1 MTKTSKRLP
10 IWPFILLAVAALLVW
25 AFRPVPVRV
34 ETAKAARGPL
44 MVTVDHDGR
53 TRVKDRYI
61 VSSPLA
67 GRLQRMTLRAGDSV
81 EAGKTL
87 LAVIDPGDP
96 ELLNPRALAQAEA
109 RVKAA
114 EAGVRQAEA
123 QHARMKTMLEFA
135 KSESNRRKTTARL
148 GASSASDLDAAEHEE
163 QAAQEEL
170 RSAEFASQVSQ
181 FELEQARA
189 ALTFT
194 KPATGGEAK
203 VPRFEIPAPI
213 SGKVLRVL
221 EESSTMVTPGTRLLE
236 LADTT
241 ELEIEV
247 DILSASA
254 VSVQPGARVIV
265 EHWGGGNPLEAR
277 VRLVEPSAFT
287 KVSALGIE
295 EQRVN
300 VIADFTSPP
309 GERATLGDGYRI
321 EARIVLWESDSV
333 LKIPSGALFQEAGEW
348 SVFAVEAG
356 RAALRK
362 VTIARQNDL
371 EAQIESGL
379 AEGEEVIVY
388 PSDRVES
395 GVRVMTGDDKG

>member
-1 MTKTSKRLP
+1 MPKPSKRIPL
-10 IWPFILLAVAALLVW
+10 WPFILLAVVALIAW

-34 ETAKAARGPL
+34 ELAKAAPGPL

-67 GRLQRMTLRAGDSV
+67 GRLQRVALKAGDSV

-87 LAVIDPGDP
+87 LAVIEPGDP

-123 QHARMKTMLEFA
+123 QRARMKTLLEFA
-135 KSESNRRKTTARL
+135 MSESGRRKTTAKL

-170 RSAEFASQVSQ
+170 RSSEFAAQVAQ

-189 ALTFT
+189 ALTFS
-194 KPATGGEAK
+194 KPASEGGAA

-213 SGKVLRVL
+213 SGKVLRVF
-221 EESSTMVTPGTRLLE
+221 EESSTMVTPGTRMLE
-236 LADTT
+236 LADTR

-254 VSVQPGARVIV
+254 VSVQPGARMIV
-265 EHWGGGNPLEAR
+265 EHWGGAKPLEAR

-309 GERATLGDGYRI
+309 EERSALGDGFRI
-321 EARIVLWESDSV
+321 EARIVLWESGSV
-333 LKIPSGALFQEAGEW
+333 LKVPAGALFQEAGEW
-348 SVFAVEAG
+348 SVFVVEAG

-362 VTIARQNDL
+362 VIVARQNDL

-379 AEGEEVIVY
+379 REGEEVIVY
-388 PSDRVES
+388 PSDRVEH
-395 GVRVMTGDDKG
+395 GVRVAAEERR

>member
-1 MTKTSKRLP
+1 MNKPSKRIPL
-10 IWPFILLAVAALLVW
+10 WPFILLAVGALIAW
-25 AFRPVPVRV
+25 AFRPVPARV
-34 ETAKAARGPL
+34 EIAKASLGPL

-67 GRLQRMTLRAGDSV
+67 GRLQRAALKAGDGV

-123 QHARMKTMLEFA
+123 QRARMKTLLDFA
-135 KSESNRRKTTARL
+135 MSESSRRKTTAKL

-170 RSAEFASQVSQ
+170 RSAEFAAQVAQ
-181 FELEQARA
+181 FELEQAKA
-189 ALTFT
+189 ALTFS
-194 KPATGGEAK
+194 KPPAGGEAQ
-203 VPRFEIPAPI
+203 VPRFEIPSPI
-213 SGKVLRVL
+213 SGRVLRVF
-221 EESSTMVTPGTRLLE
+221 EESATMVAPGTRLLE
-236 LADTT
+236 LADTS

-254 VSVQPGARVIV
+254 VNVQPGARMIV
-265 EHWGGGNPLEAR
+265 EHWGGAQPLEAR

-309 GERATLGDGYRI
+309 EERATLGDGFRI

-333 LKIPSGALFQEAGEW
+333 LKIPAGALFQEAGDW
-348 SVFAVEAG
+348 SVYCVESG

-362 VTIARQNDL
+362 VKVARQNDL

-379 AEGEEVIVY
+379 REGEEIIVY
-388 PSDRVES
+388 PSDRVDD
-395 GVRVMTGDDKG
+395 GVRVAAESSR